1 MCDDEDRR
9 RALAEWLR
17 SLRDRRAADAP
28 VVDLGDDEPLGFYCP
43 GCCEPSKA
51 CVCGGGG

>member
-1 MCDDEDRR
+1 MCDDDDRR

-17 SLRDRRAADAP
+17 SLRVGRADAP
-28 VVDLGDDEPLGFYCP
+28 AVDLGDDEPLGFYCP

>member
-1 MCDDEDRR
+1 MCDDDDRR

-17 SLRDRRAADAP
+17 SLRDRRPEVAP
-28 VVDLGDDEPLGFYCP
+28 AVDGDDEPLGFYCP